1 MKMIYITKWTPLHVY
16 LIICRTGFT
25 QNVAINKTQLLRR
38 NVYSTHRYR
47 LTKEIGFSRIFAAH
61 VIIELRDDDCG

>member
-25 QNVAINKTQLLRR
+25 QNVAINKTKGEMYI
-38 NVYSTHRYR
+38 VYTG
-47 LTKEIGFSRIFAAH
+47 I
-61 VIIELRDDDCG
+61 D